1 MQEYETE
8 QKKSFWMVYAA
19 VAVFYVVMAIVY
31 GIVVHKAAEDGANN
45 VRPAEDESNDA
56 ATKMMPAYTDTNVEY
71 IESEILQL
79 VENWMLKSLCN
90 P

>member
-31 GIVVHKAAEDGANN
+31 GIVVHKAAEDGAND
-45 VRPAEDESNDA
+45 VPAADASNDA

-79 VENWMLKSLCN
+79 V
-90 P
+90 